1 MGYVSVLILTI
12 IYSLWNTAKLCYTG
26 FFLLSYLPPTDQIQL
41 DSLLFHYIRYSLVM
55 LQFLLVLS
63 VTLFALFIAFV
74 ICKVTWFGIS
84 YNNEED

>member
-12 IYSLWNTAKLCYTG
+12 IYTLWNTAKLCYTG
-26 FFLLSYLPPTDQIQL
+26 FFLPPTGQIQL
-41 DSLLFHYIRYSLVM
+41 DSLLFHYIRYFLVM

-63 VTLFALFIAFV
+63 VTLFALLIAFV
-74 ICKVTWFGIS
+74 ICKITWFGIS